1 MNYIQTEIDGVWII
15 EPKVFNDARGYFMEA
30 FKEEEFRANIGD
42 VHFVQDNES
51 KSSFGVLRGLHYQ
64 KGEYSQAKLVRV
76 IKGKV
81 LDVAVDL
88 RRSSPTF
95 GKYVSVELSEENKR
109 QFFIPRGFAHGFLV
123 LSEEAIFTYKVD
135 NGYAPQAEA
144 SIRFNDETIGID
156 WPVAESQFILSE
168 KDGHA
173 VSFKDAEYF
182 EQDMKIAIVGTGYV
196 GLVTG
201 TCFAEIG
208 VNVICVDT
216 NSEKIEALKQG
227 IIPIYENG
235 LEEMVNR
242 NAKAGRLQF
251 TTSLESCLNEV
262 DVIFSAVGTPPDE
275 DGSADLSYVLEVARN
290 IGRNMT
296 KYVLV
301 VTKSTVPVGTA
312 GKVRMAIQNELDKR
326 GVQIDFDVASN
337 PEFLKEGNAVADFMS
352 PDRVVVGVESERA
365 KKLMSKLYKPFLLNN
380 FRVIFMDIPSAEMTK
395 YAANSMLATR
405 ISFMNDIANLC
416 ELVGADVNMVRS
428 GIGSDTR
435 IGRKFLYP
443 GIGYGGSCFP
453 KDVKALIKTAEQNG
467 YRMRV
472 LQAVEEVNE
481 KQKSILFEKLQRHF
495 NGDLRDK
502 TIALWGLAFKPE
514 TDDMREAPSL
524 ILIDKLLN
532 AGCKVRVYDPAAMTE
547 CRRRIGDSVCYATDM
562 YDAALDADAL
572 MLVTEW
578 KEFRL
583 PSWAVIK
590 KAMRTPVLLDGRN
603 IYEKKEI
610 EELGFTYH
618 CIGK

>member
-1 MNYIQTEIDGVWII
+1 
-15 EPKVFNDARGYFMEA
+15 
-30 FKEEEFRANIGD
+30 
-42 VHFVQDNES
+42 
-51 KSSFGVLRGLHYQ
+51 
-64 KGEYSQAKLVRV
+64 
-76 IKGKV
+76 
-81 LDVAVDL
+81 
-88 RRSSPTF
+88 
-95 GKYVSVELSEENKR
+95 
-109 QFFIPRGFAHGFLV
+109 
-123 LSEEAIFTYKVD
+123 
-135 NGYAPQAEA
+135 
-144 SIRFNDETIGID
+144 
-156 WPVAESQFILSE
+156 
-168 KDGHA
+168 
-173 VSFKDAEYF
+173 
-182 EQDMKIAIVGTGYV
+182 MKIAIVGTGYV

-216 NSEKIEALKQG
+216 NNEKIEALKKG
-227 IIPIYENG
+227 IMPIYENG

-242 NAKAGRLQF
+242 NAKAGRLKF
-251 TTSLESCLNEV
+251 TTSLESCLDEV
-262 DVIFSAVGTPPDE
+262 DAVFSAVGTPPDE
-275 DGSADLSYVLEVARN
+275 DGSADLSYVLEVART
-290 IGRNMT
+290 IGRNMK
-296 KYVLV
+296 KYILV

-312 GKVRMAIQNELDKR
+312 KKVRAAIQEELDKR
-326 GVQIDFDVASN
+326 SVQIEFDVASN
-337 PEFLKEGNAVADFMS
+337 PEFLKEGNAINDFMS

-365 KKLMSKLYKPFLLNN
+365 KKLMSKFYKPFLLNN

-453 KDVKALIKTAEQNG
+453 KDVKALIKTAENNG
-467 YRMRV
+467 YQMRV
-472 LQAVEEVNE
+472 LRAVEEVNE
-481 KQKSILFEKLQRHF
+481 EQKGILFEKLQRYF
-495 NGDLRDK
+495 RGDLQGK
-502 TIALWGLAFKPE
+502 NIAIWGLAFKPE

-524 ILIDKLLN
+524 ILINKLLN
-532 AGCKVRVYDPAAMTE
+532 AGCKVRAYDPAAIDE
-547 CRRRIGDSVCYATDM
+547 CRHRIGEKIFYATDM
-562 YDAALDADAL
+562 YDAVLDADAL

-590 KAMRTPVLLDGRN
+590 KTMRTPLLLDGRN

>member
-1 MNYIQTEIDGVWII
+1 
-15 EPKVFNDARGYFMEA
+15 
-30 FKEEEFRANIGD
+30 
-42 VHFVQDNES
+42 
-51 KSSFGVLRGLHYQ
+51 
-64 KGEYSQAKLVRV
+64 
-76 IKGKV
+76 
-81 LDVAVDL
+81 
-88 RRSSPTF
+88 
-95 GKYVSVELSEENKR
+95 
-109 QFFIPRGFAHGFLV
+109 
-123 LSEEAIFTYKVD
+123 
-135 NGYAPQAEA
+135 
-144 SIRFNDETIGID
+144 
-156 WPVAESQFILSE
+156 
-168 KDGHA
+168 
-173 VSFKDAEYF
+173 
-182 EQDMKIAIVGTGYV
+182 MKIAIVGTGYV

-216 NSEKIEALKQG
+216 NSEKITSLEKG

-235 LEEMVNR
+235 LEDMVRR
-242 NAKAGRLQF
+242 NVKAGRLQF

-262 DVIFSAVGTPPDE
+262 DAVFSAVGTPPDE
-275 DGSADLSYVLEVARN
+275 DGSADLRYVLEVART
-290 IGRNMT
+290 IGQNMR

-312 GKVRMAIQNELDKR
+312 KKVRATIQEELDKR
-326 GVQIDFDVASN
+326 GVNIEFDVASN
-337 PEFLKEGNAVADFMS
+337 PEFLKEGNAINDFMS

-365 KKLMSKLYKPFLLNN
+365 QKIMSKLYKPFLLNN

-467 YRMRV
+467 YDMRV
-472 LQAVEEVNE
+472 LHAVEEVNE
-481 KQKSILFEKLQRHF
+481 RQKGIMFKKLQKHF
-495 NGDLRDK
+495 NGDLKGK

-514 TDDMREAPSL
+514 TDDMREAPAL
-524 ILIDKLLN
+524 VLIDKLLET
-532 AGCKVRVYDPAAMTE
+532 GCHVRAYDPAAMNE
-547 CRRRIGDSVCYATDM
+547 CRRRVGDGVYYATDM
-562 YDAALDADAL
+562 YDAVLDADAL
-572 MLVTEW
+572 ILVTEW

-590 KAMRTPVLLDGRN
+590 KAMKQPLVLDGRN
-603 IYEKKEI
+603 IYDKKDMD
-610 EELGFTYH
+610 ELGFTYH